1 MFIVQATAFSASGSA
16 TDKKGFKTSM
26 PQTFDDGFTKL
37 ATDNYYSK
45 IFEKQYTNPNGCPIR
60 ATHFLT
66 HQSTD
71 YSLVINYA

>member
-1 MFIVQATAFSASGSA
+1 ML
-16 TDKKGFKTSM
+16 
-26 PQTFDDGFTKL
+26 QTFDDGFTKL
-37 ATDNYYSK
+37 AMDNYYSK
-45 IFEKQYTNPNGCPIR
+45 IFDGQYKNPNGCPIR